1 MIADFRFALRML
13 AKTPG
18 FAIIAVLTLALG
30 IGANSAIFSVINAV
44 LLHPLP
50 FPKPNQ
56 LVAVWSKVA
65 NDNLE
70 KQTESV
76 PNYVDLR
83 DQSQT
88 LAALAA
94 FTRSGAVLNGTEE
107 ARQLYGVAITS
118 DIFSVLGVAP
128 ARGRVYTRADDNVDT
143 RVVVLTDYAWK
154 TYFNSDP
161 NIVGKQVNL
170 SWRSYTVLGVMPPG
184 FQFPVEGE
192 RAEYL
197 QPLHPLVPEEVNNRD
212 SHFVRMVG
220 RMKPGV
226 TVGQC
231 DAEMKT
237 IAARLEKQYPKSNTG
252 RSNRAYSLHDD
263 IVGDVRPAL
272 VTILAAVA
280 FVLLIAC
287 ANVAN
292 LLLARATAR
301 QREIA
306 IRTALGASRARIVWQ
321 LLGEGFLLS
330 IFGAVAGLLIAWW
343 GIDLLRVFGPQDVP
357 RLGEVA
363 INAPVFSFTFVAAI
377 FSTLVFALIPALQ
390 VTRPN
395 VNESLQ
401 EGNRGAVGPGSH
413 HLRRLLVIAQVA
425 LSLLLLA
432 GAGLLIKSFANLRS
446 TKPGFDPE
454 HALVAEL
461 ILPKAKY
468 PEPEKHRQFFQQ
480 VMPKLSALP
489 GVDAAGA
496 AFPMPFS
503 NNDWGSTFSIVGQPP
518 RPPGQEL
525 EASHLTITP
534 DYFRAMRTPLLRGRV
549 FNSRDTKDSPPVI
562 IVNDLLAQRFFPG
575 GDAIGQ
581 QIVLIHGDNS
591 QPSNQPSA
599 PKEIVGIVGSSRH
612 ESLAIQPLPEFYIP
626 ASQDP
631 ERRMDVVI
639 RTVAADPAG
648 LQVSL
653 RNIVHEFD
661 KDLFVPNLEP
671 LEKRVGV
678 TLAQPRFNMML
689 LGTFAAVAMTLAAI
703 GIYGVIAYSVAQRT
717 KEIGIRMAL
726 GAQRHDMLQ
735 MILRQS
741 FSVVAVGLV
750 IGLFAALAL
759 TRLMASLL
767 YGVSAH
773 DFSIYAVVLFVL
785 SAAALFASYLPARR
799 AMNVD
804 PMVALRYE

>member
-1 MIADFRFALRML
+1 MFTDLKYALRML
-13 AKTPG
+13 FKSPAFT
-18 FAIIAVLTLALG
+18 AIAILTLALG
-30 IGANSAIFSVINAV
+30 IGANSAIFSVIDAV

-56 LVAVWSKVA
+56 LVAVWSRVA
-65 NDNLE
+65 HDKLE
-70 KQTESV
+70 KETESI
-76 PNYVDLR
+76 PDYVDLR

-88 LAALAA
+88 LSALAA
-94 FTRSGAVLNGTEE
+94 FTRTGAVLNGTEE
-107 ARQLYGVAITS
+107 ARQIYGVAITS
-118 DIFSVLGVAP
+118 DIFPVLGVAP
-128 ARGRVYTRADDNVDT
+128 ARGRVYTREDDNVDA
-143 RVVVLTDYAWK
+143 RVIVLTDYAWK

-161 NIVGKQVNL
+161 NVVGKQVSL
-170 SWRSYTVLGVMPPG
+170 SWRFYTVLGVMPPG

-197 QPLHPLVPEEVNNRD
+197 IPLHPLVPEAVNNRE
-212 SHFVRMVG
+212 SHFVRMAG

-226 TVGQC
+226 TIQQC

-237 IAARLEKQYPKSNTG
+237 IAARLEKQYPKSNTD
-252 RSNRAYSLHDD
+252 RSDNVYSLHDD

-272 VTILAAVA
+272 ITILAAVA

-306 IRTALGASRARIVWQ
+306 IRTALGASRTRIVWQ

-330 IFGAVAGLLIAWW
+330 IFGAAGGLLIASW
-343 GIDLLRVFGPQDVP
+343 GIDFLRVFGPQDVP

-363 INAPVFSFTFVAAI
+363 INTPVFYFTIAAAI
-377 FSTLVFALIPALQ
+377 FSTLLFALVPALQ
-390 VTRPN
+390 VTRPD

-401 EGNRGAVGPGSH
+401 EGNRGAVGPESH
-413 HLRRLLVIAQVA
+413 YLRRLLVVSQVA

-432 GAGLLIKSFANLRS
+432 GAGLLIKSFANLRA
-446 TKPGFDPE
+446 TKPGFDPQ

-468 PEPEKHRQFFQQ
+468 PEPEKHRQFFEQI
-480 VMPKLSALP
+480 VPKLGALP
-489 GVDAAGA
+489 GVESAGA

-503 NNDWGSTFSIVGQPP
+503 NNDWGSIFSIVGQPP

-525 EASHLTITP
+525 EASHLTVTP
-534 DYFRAMRTPLLRGRV
+534 DYFRAMGTPLLRGRV
-549 FNSRDTKDSPPVI
+549 FNARDTKDSLSVV
-562 IVNDLLAQRFFPG
+562 IVNDVLAQRFFPG
-575 GDAIGQ
+575 GNAMAQ
-581 QIVLIHGDNS
+581 QIVLTHGEDNH
-591 QPSNQPSA
+591 PLP
-599 PKEIVGIVGSSRH
+599 PKEIIGIVGGSRH

-626 ASQDP
+626 AAQDP
-631 ERRMDVVI
+631 QRRMDLVI
-639 RTVAADPAG
+639 RTAASGPVG
-648 LQVSL
+648 LQTSL

-661 KDLFVPNLEP
+661 KDLFVPTLEP
-671 LEKRVGV
+671 LEKRIGV

-689 LGTFAAVAMTLAAI
+689 LGCFAGVAMILAAI
-703 GIYGVIAYSVAQRT
+703 GIYGVIAYTVAQRT

-726 GAQRHDMLQ
+726 GAQKIDMLT

-741 FSVVAVGLV
+741 FAVVGIGLLVGLF
-750 IGLFAALAL
+750 GALAM
-759 TRLMASLL
+759 TRLMSSLL
-767 YGVSAH
+767 YGVSAN
-773 DFSIYAVVLFVL
+773 DFSIYAVVTIVL
-785 SAAALFASYLPARR
+785 SGAALIATYFPARR
-799 AMNVD
+799 AMAVD

>member
-1 MIADFRFALRML
+1 MNNLKFALRML
-13 AKTPG
+13 VKAPG
-18 FAIIAVLTLALG
+18 FTAIAILTLALG
-30 IGANSAIFSVINAV
+30 IGANSAIFSVIDAV

-50 FPKPNQ
+50 FPRPNQ
-56 LVAVWSKVA
+56 LVSIWSRVA
-65 NDNLE
+65 NSNLE
-70 KQTESV
+70 KETESI
-76 PNYVDLR
+76 PDYVDLR

-88 LAALAA
+88 LSALAA
-94 FTRSGAVLNGTEE
+94 FTRTGAVLNGTEE
-107 ARQLYGVAITS
+107 SRQMEGVAITS
-118 DIFSVLGVAP
+118 DIFPVLGVAP
-128 ARGRVYTRADDNVDT
+128 ARGRVYTREDDTVDS

-161 NIVGKQVNL
+161 EIVGKQVSM
-170 SWRSYTVLGVMPPG
+170 SWRLYTVLGVMPPG

-197 QPLHPLVPEEVNNRD
+197 IPLHPLVPEVVNNRD

-220 RMKPGV
+220 RLKPGV
-226 TVGQC
+226 TIKQC

-237 IAARLEKQYPKSNTG
+237 IAARLEKQYPKSNTN
-252 RSNRAYSLHDD
+252 RSERVYSLHDD

-272 VTILAAVA
+272 ITILAAVA

-292 LLLARATAR
+292 LLLTRATAR
-301 QREIA
+301 RREIA
-306 IRTALGASRARIVWQ
+306 IRTALGASRARMVWQ
-321 LLGEGFLLS
+321 LLGEGFVLA
-330 IFGAVAGLLIAWW
+330 IFGAFGGLLIAWW
-343 GIDLLRVFGPQDVP
+343 GIDLLRTFGPQDVP

-363 INAPVFSFTFVAAI
+363 INAPVFTFTFLAAI
-377 FSTLVFALIPALQ
+377 FSTLFFALVPALQ

-395 VNESLQ
+395 VSESLQ
-401 EGNRGAVGPGSH
+401 EGDRGAIGPESH

-432 GAGLLIKSFANLRS
+432 GAGLLIKSFANLRA
-446 TKPGFDPE
+446 TKPGFDPQ

-468 PEPEKHRQFFQQ
+468 PDPEKHRQFFEQ
-480 VMPKLSALP
+480 VVPKLGALP

-503 NNDWGSTFSIVGQPP
+503 GNDWGSTFSIVGQPP

-525 EASHLTITP
+525 DASNLKVTP
-534 DYFRAMRTPLLRGRV
+534 DYFRAMGTPLLRGRV
-549 FNSRDTKDSPPVI
+549 FNSSDRKDSPAVA
-562 IVNDLLAQRFFPG
+562 IVNDVFSQRFFPSG
-575 GDAIGQ
+575 NAIGH
-581 QIVLIHGDNS
+581 QIVLIHGEN
-591 QPSNQPSA
+591 NQPSP
-599 PKEIVGIVGSSRH
+599 PKEIVGVVGSSRH

-626 ASQDP
+626 VAQDP

-639 RTVAADPAG
+639 RTAVRDPVG
-648 LQVSL
+648 LQRSL

-661 KDLFVPNLEP
+661 KDLFIPTLEP

-689 LGTFAAVAMTLAAI
+689 LGTFAGVAMILAAI

-726 GAQRHDMLQ
+726 GAQRIDMLSL
-735 MILRQS
+735 ILRQS
-741 FSVVAVGLV
+741 LVVVGIGLVVGL
-750 IGLFAALAL
+750 LSSLLL

-767 YGVSAH
+767 YGVTAH
-773 DFSIYAVVLFVL
+773 DLSIYSIVLIVL
-785 SAAALFASYLPARR
+785 SGAAFVASYFPARR
-799 AMNVD
+799 AMRVD
-804 PMVALRYE
+804 PMEALRYE

>member
-1 MIADFRFALRML
+1 MFTDLKYALRML
-13 AKTPG
+13 VKTPA
-18 FAIIAVLTLALG
+18 FTAIAILTLALG
-30 IGANSAIFSVINAV
+30 IGANSAIFSVIDSV
-44 LLHPLP
+44 LLRPLP
-50 FPKPNQ
+50 FPNPNQ
-56 LVAVWSKVA
+56 LVAVWSQMVRE
-65 NDNLE
+65 NSE
-70 KQTESV
+70 KETESV
-76 PNYVDLR
+76 PDYVDLR

-88 LAALAA
+88 LLALAA
-94 FTRSGAVLNGTEE
+94 YTRAGAVLNGTEDS
-107 ARQLYGVAITS
+107 RQLYGVAITS

-128 ARGRVYTRADDNVDT
+128 ARGRIYTREDDNVDA

-161 NIVGKQVNL
+161 EIVGKQVSL
-170 SWRSYTVLGVMPPG
+170 SWRLYTVLGVMPAG

-212 SHFVRMVG
+212 SHFIRMVG

-226 TVGQC
+226 TIGQC

-237 IAARLEKQYPKSNTG
+237 IGARLEKQYPKSNTG
-252 RSNRAYSLHDD
+252 RSDRAYSLHDD

-357 RLGEVA
+357 RLSEVA

-432 GAGLLIKSFANLRS
+432 GAGLLIKSFANLRAS
-446 TKPGFDPE
+446 KPGFDPQ
-454 HALVAEL
+454 HAIVGEL

-468 PEPEKHRQFFQQ
+468 PEPEKHRQFFEQIL
-480 VMPKLSALP
+480 PKLAALP

-503 NNDWGSTFSIVGQPP
+503 NNDWGSTFSIAGQPP

-525 EASHLTITP
+525 EASHLIITP

-549 FNSRDTKDSPPVI
+549 FNSRDTKDSPPVV
-562 IVNDLLAQRFFPG
+562 IVNEALAQRYFPG
-575 GDAIGQ
+575 GNAVGQ
-581 QIVLIHGDNS
+581 QIILTHGDNS
-591 QPSNQPSA
+591 QPSNQPSP
-599 PKEIVGIVGSSRH
+599 PKEIVGIVGGSRH
-612 ESLAIQPLPEFYIP
+612 ESLAIAPLAELYIP

-631 ERRMDVVI
+631 SRRMDVII
-639 RTVAADPAG
+639 RTTPNKPSG
-648 LQVSL
+648 LQGSF
-653 RNIVHEFD
+653 RNIV
-661 KDLFVPNLEP
+661 L
-671 LEKRVGV
+671 
-678 TLAQPRFNMML
+678 
-689 LGTFAAVAMTLAAI
+689 
-703 GIYGVIAYSVAQRT
+703 
-717 KEIGIRMAL
+717 
-726 GAQRHDMLQ
+726 
-735 MILRQS
+735 
-741 FSVVAVGLV
+741 
-750 IGLFAALAL
+750 
-759 TRLMASLL
+759 
-767 YGVSAH
+767 
-773 DFSIYAVVLFVL
+773 
-785 SAAALFASYLPARR
+785 
-799 AMNVD
+799 
-804 PMVALRYE
+804 

>member
-44 LLHPLP
+44 LLRPLP

-184 FQFPVEGE
+184 FQFPVEGQ

-197 QPLHPLVPEEVNNRD
+197 QPLHPLVPEAVNNRD
-212 SHFVRMVG
+212 WRFVRMVG

-226 TVGQC
+226 TIQQC
-231 DAEMKT
+231 DAEMNT
-237 IAARLEKQYPKSNTG
+237 IAARLEKQYPQSNTG

-272 VTILAAVA
+272 ITILAAVA

-343 GIDLLRVFGPQDVP
+343 GIDLLRVFGPHDVP

-377 FSTLVFALIPALQ
+377 FSTLVFALVPALQ

-413 HLRRLLVIAQVA
+413 RLRRLLVIAQVA

-432 GAGLLIKSFANLRS
+432 GAGLLIKSFANLSS
-446 TKPGFDPE
+446 TKPGFDPQ
-454 HALVAEL
+454 HALVVEL

-468 PEPEKHRQFFQQ
+468 PDSEKHRQFFDQ

-503 NNDWGSTFSIVGQPP
+503 NNDWGSTFSIAGQPP

-525 EASHLTITP
+525 EASHLIITP

-549 FNSRDTKDSPPVI
+549 FNSRDTKDSPPVV
-562 IVNDLLAQRFFPG
+562 IVNEVLAQRCFPG
-575 GDAIGQ
+575 GNAIDQ
-581 QIVLIHGDNS
+581 RIILTHGEN
-591 QPSNQPSA
+591 NQPSP
-599 PKEIVGIVGSSRH
+599 PKEIVGVVGSSRH

-639 RTVAADPAG
+639 RTAAVDPAG
-648 LQVSL
+648 LQASL

-671 LEKRVGV
+671 LEKRIGV

-689 LGTFAAVAMTLAAI
+689 LGTFAAVAMILAAI
-703 GIYGVIAYSVAQRT
+703 GIYGVIAYTVAQRT

-741 FSVVAVGLV
+741 FGVVAIGLV

-773 DFSIYAVVLFVL
+773 DFSIYVLVLFVL

-804 PMVALRYE
+804 PTVALRYE

>member
-1 MIADFRFALRML
+1 MLSDFKYALRML
-13 AKTPG
+13 AKAPG
-18 FAIIAVLTLALG
+18 FAVIAILTLALG
-30 IGANSAIFSVINAV
+30 IGANSAIFSVIDAV

-56 LVAVWSKVA
+56 LVAVWSRVA

-70 KQTESV
+70 KETESI
-76 PNYVDLR
+76 PDYVDLR

-88 LAALAA
+88 LSALAA
-94 FTRSGAVLNGTEE
+94 FTRTGAVLNGMEE
-107 ARQLYGVAITS
+107 SRQMYGVAITS
-118 DIFSVLGVAP
+118 DIFPVLGVPP
-128 ARGRVYTRADDNVDT
+128 ARGRVYTREDDNVDA

-154 TYFNSDP
+154 MYFNSDP
-161 NIVGKQVNL
+161 EIVGKQVSL
-170 SWRSYTVLGVMPPG
+170 SWRLYTVLGVMPPG

-197 QPLHPLVPEEVNNRD
+197 IPLHPLVPEEVNNRD
-212 SHFVRMVG
+212 GHFLRMVG
-220 RMKPGV
+220 RLEPGV
-226 TVGQC
+226 TIKQC
-231 DAEMKT
+231 DAELKT

-252 RSNRAYSLHDD
+252 RTERVFSLHDD

-301 QREIA
+301 RREIA
-306 IRTALGASRARIVWQ
+306 IRTALGASRAGIVCQ
-321 LLGEGFLLS
+321 LLGEGFLLAV
-330 IFGAVAGLLIAWW
+330 FGAIGGLLIAWW
-343 GIDLLRVFGPQDVP
+343 GIDLLRVFGPHDVP
-357 RLGEVA
+357 RLGQVA
-363 INAPVFSFTFVAAI
+363 INAPVFAFTFFAAI
-377 FSTLVFALIPALQ
+377 FSTLLFALVPALQ

-401 EGNRGAVGPGSH
+401 EGDRGAIGPESH

-446 TKPGFDPE
+446 TKPGFDPQR
-454 HALVAEL
+454 ALVADL

-468 PEPEKHRQFFQQ
+468 PEPEKHRQFFERT
-480 VMPKLSALP
+480 LSELAALP
-489 GVDAAGA
+489 GVEAAGA

-503 NNDWGSTFSIVGQPP
+503 GNDSSSVFSIVGQTP
-518 RPPGQEL
+518 RPAGQEL
-525 EASHLTITP
+525 GASHLTITP
-534 DYFRAMRTPLLRGRV
+534 DYFRAMRTPVLHGRA
-549 FNSRDTKDSPPVI
+549 FNAGDTKDSPPVV
-562 IVNDLLAQRFFPG
+562 IVNDVFAQRFFPG
-575 GDAIGQ
+575 GDAIGH
-581 QIVLIHGDNS
+581 QIHLTQSKN
-591 QPSNQPSA
+591 NQPSS

-626 ASQDP
+626 EAQDP
-631 ERRMDVVI
+631 ERRMNVVI
-639 RTVAADPAG
+639 HTTAAEPAG
-648 LQVSL
+648 LQSSL

-661 KDLFVPNLEP
+661 KDLFVPTLEP
-671 LEKRVGV
+671 LEKRIGV

-689 LGTFAAVAMTLAAI
+689 LGTFAGMAMILAAI

-717 KEIGIRMAL
+717 REIGIRMAL
-726 GAQRHDMLQ
+726 GAQKIDMLSL
-735 MILRQS
+735 ILRQS
-741 FSVVAVGLV
+741 LVVVGIGLVVGL
-750 IGLFAALAL
+750 IGSLIT

-767 YGVSAH
+767 FGVSST
-773 DFSIYAVVLFVL
+773 DFVTYAIVLAL
-785 SAAALFASYLPARR
+785 LATAALIASYLPARR

-804 PMVALRYE
+804 PVEALRYE

>member
-1 MIADFRFALRML
+1 MNDLKFALRQL
-13 AKTPG
+13 GKSPAFT
-18 FAIIAVLTLALG
+18 AIAVLTLALG

-56 LVAVWSKVA
+56 LVAVWSRVA

-128 ARGRVYTRADDNVDT
+128 ARGRVYTREDDNVDT

-154 TYFNSDP
+154 TYFSSDP
-161 NIVGKQVNL
+161 NIVGKQVSL

-220 RMKPGV
+220 RLKPGV
-226 TVGQC
+226 TVQQC

-272 VTILAAVA
+272 ITILAAVA

-306 IRTALGASRARIVWQ
+306 IRTALGASRVRIVCQ

-377 FSTLVFALIPALQ
+377 FSTLVFGLVPALQ

-401 EGNRGAVGPGSH
+401 EGNRGAVGPASH
-413 HLRRLLVIAQVA
+413 RLRRLLVITQVA

-446 TKPGFDPE
+446 TKPGFDPQ

-461 ILPKAKY
+461 VLPKAKY

-489 GVDAAGA
+489 GVEAAGA

-549 FNSRDTKDSPPVI
+549 FNSRDTKDSPPVV
-562 IVNDLLAQRFFPG
+562 IVSEVLAQRCFPG
-575 GDAIGQ
+575 GNAIGQ

-599 PKEIVGIVGSSRH
+599 PKEIVGIVGGSRH

-639 RTVAADPAG
+639 RTAAADSAG
-648 LQVSL
+648 LQASF
-653 RNIVHEFD
+653 RSIVHEFD

-671 LEKRVGV
+671 LEKRIGV

-689 LGTFAAVAMTLAAI
+689 LGTFAAVAMILAAI

-717 KEIGIRMAL
+717 REIGIRMAL

-741 FSVVAVGLV
+741 FSVVAIGLV
-750 IGLFAALAL
+750 IGLFAALAF

-773 DFSIYAVVLFVL
+773 DFSIYALVLFVL

-804 PMVALRYE
+804 PMVVLRYE

>member
-1 MIADFRFALRML
+1 MITDFRFALRML

-56 LVAVWSKVA
+56 LVAVWSRVA

-88 LAALAA
+88 LSALAA

-107 ARQLYGVAITS
+107 ARQLHGVAVTS
-118 DIFSVLGVAP
+118 DIFPVLGVAP
-128 ARGRVYTRADDNVDT
+128 ARGRVYTREDDKVDA

-161 NIVGKQVNL
+161 NIVGKQVSL

-197 QPLHPLVPEEVNNRD
+197 QPPHPLLPEAVNNRD
-212 SHFVRMVG
+212 WRFVRMVG
-220 RMKPGV
+220 RLKPGV
-226 TVGQC
+226 TIEQC

-252 RSNRAYSLHDD
+252 RSNRAYSLHND

-272 VTILAAVA
+272 ITIFAAVA
-280 FVLLIAC
+280 LVLLIAC

-306 IRTALGASRARIVWQ
+306 IRTALGASRRRIVWQ

-330 IFGAVAGLLIAWW
+330 IFGAAGGLLIAWW
-343 GIDLLRVFGPQDVP
+343 GIDLLRGFGPQDVP
-357 RLGEVA
+357 RLAQVA
-363 INAPVFSFTFVAAI
+363 ISAPVFSFTFVAAI
-377 FSTLVFALIPALQ
+377 FSTLVFALVPALQ

-446 TKPGFDPE
+446 TKPGFDPQ

-489 GVDAAGA
+489 GVEAAGA

-518 RPPGQEL
+518 RSPGQDL

-534 DYFRAMRTPLLRGRV
+534 DYFRAMQTPLLRGRV
-549 FNSRDTKDSPPVI
+549 FNSSDTKDSRPVM
-562 IVNDLLAQRFFPG
+562 IVNEVLAQRCFPG
-575 GDAIGQ
+575 GNAVGQ
-581 QIVLIHGDNS
+581 RVILEHGEN
-591 QPSNQPSA
+591 NQPTP
-599 PKEIVGIVGSSRH
+599 PKEIVGVVGGSRH

-639 RTVAADPAG
+639 RTAVNDPVG
-648 LQVSL
+648 LQSSL
-653 RNIVHEFD
+653 RNIVHDFD

-671 LEKRVGV
+671 LEKRIGV

-689 LGTFAAVAMTLAAI
+689 LGMFAAVAMILAAI

-726 GAQRHDMLQ
+726 GAQRRDMLQ

-741 FSVVAVGLV
+741 FTVVAIGLV
-750 IGLFAALAL
+750 IGLFSALVL

-773 DFSIYAVVLFVL
+773 DFSIYALVLFVL
-785 SAAALFASYLPARR
+785 SAAALFACYLPARR

>member
-1 MIADFRFALRML
+1 M
-13 AKTPG
+13 
-18 FAIIAVLTLALG
+18 
-30 IGANSAIFSVINAV
+30 N
-44 LLHPLP
+44 
-50 FPKPNQ
+50 
-56 LVAVWSKVA
+56 
-65 NDNLE
+65 
-70 KQTESV
+70 
-76 PNYVDLR
+76 
-83 DQSQT
+83 
-88 LAALAA
+88 
-94 FTRSGAVLNGTEE
+94 
-107 ARQLYGVAITS
+107 
-118 DIFSVLGVAP
+118 
-128 ARGRVYTRADDNVDT
+128 
-143 RVVVLTDYAWK
+143 
-154 TYFNSDP
+154 
-161 NIVGKQVNL
+161 
-170 SWRSYTVLGVMPPG
+170 
-184 FQFPVEGE
+184 
-192 RAEYL
+192 
-197 QPLHPLVPEEVNNRD
+197 
-212 SHFVRMVG
+212 
-220 RMKPGV
+220 
-226 TVGQC
+226 
-231 DAEMKT
+231 T
-237 IAARLEKQYPKSNTG
+237 IAARLEKQYPQSNTG

-272 VTILAAVA
+272 ITILAAVA

-343 GIDLLRVFGPQDVP
+343 GIDLLRVFGPHDVP

-377 FSTLVFALIPALQ
+377 FSTLVFALVPALQ

-395 VNESLQ
+395 VYEWLQ
-401 EGNRGAVGPGSH
+401 EGNRGAVRPGSH
-413 HLRRLLVIAQVA
+413 RLRRLLVIAQVA

-432 GAGLLIKSFANLRS
+432 GAGLLIKSFANLSS
-446 TKPGFDPE
+446 TKPGFDPQ

-468 PEPEKHRQFFQQ
+468 PDSEKHRQFFDQ

-503 NNDWGSTFSIVGQPP
+503 NNDWGSTFSIAGQPP

-525 EASHLTITP
+525 EASHLIITP

-549 FNSRDTKDSPPVI
+549 FNSRDTKDSPPVV
-562 IVNDLLAQRFFPG
+562 IVNEVLVQRCFPG
-575 GDAIGQ
+575 GNAIDQ
-581 QIVLIHGDNS
+581 RIILTHGEN
-591 QPSNQPSA
+591 NQPS
-599 PKEIVGIVGSSRH
+599 KEIVGVVGSSRH

-639 RTVAADPAG
+639 RTAAVDPAG
-648 LQVSL
+648 LQASL

-671 LEKRVGV
+671 LEKRIGV

-689 LGTFAAVAMTLAAI
+689 LGTFAAVAMILAAI
-703 GIYGVIAYSVAQRT
+703 GIYGVIAYTVAQRT

-741 FSVVAVGLV
+741 FGVVATGLV
-750 IGLFAALAL
+750 SGLFAALAL

-773 DFSIYAVVLFVL
+773 DFSIYVLVLFVL

-804 PMVALRYE
+804 PTVALRYE